1 MAMAEPLHRL
11 PLEAELKF
19 QIMRS
24 EVQAAADLEQL
35 RRVAMQLVDMAEMQ
49 ARLTGAMLRQA
60 YLKPRP
66 FHPSLV
72 KGEPATPA

>member
-1 MAMAEPLHRL
+1 MAEPLHRL

-24 EVQAAADLEQL
+24 DVQAAADLEQL
-35 RRVAMQLVDMAEMQ
+35 RQVALQLVDMAEMQ
-49 ARLTGAMLRQA
+49 ARITGAMLRQA

-66 FHPSLV
+66 FHPALV
-72 KGEPATPA
+72 QGEPAAPA

>member
-1 MAMAEPLHRL
+1 MAEPLHRL
-11 PLEAELKF
+11 PLEAQLKF

-24 EVQAAADLEQL
+24 DVQAAGDLEQL
-35 RRVAMQLVDMAEMQ
+35 RQVALRVVDMAEMQ

-66 FHPSLV
+66 LHPGLLQGGPV
-72 KGEPATPA
+72 PPV

>member
-1 MAMAEPLHRL
+1 MAEPLHRL
-11 PLEAELKF
+11 PLETELRF

-24 EVQAAADLEQL
+24 DVQAAADLEQL
-35 RRVAMQLVDMAEMQ
+35 RQVALQVVDMAEMQ

-66 FHPSLV
+66 SHPALLQ
-72 KGEPATPA
+72 GDPAPPA

>member
-24 EVQAAADLEQL
+24 DVQAAADLEQL
-35 RRVAMQLVDMAEMQ
+35 RHVALQLVDMAEMQ
-49 ARLTGAMLRQA
+49 ARLTGAMLKQA
-60 YLKPRP
+60 YLRPRP
-66 FHPSLV
+66 FHPALV
-72 KGEPATPA
+72 QGEPAAPA

>member
-1 MAMAEPLHRL
+1 MAEPLHRL
-11 PLEAELKF
+11 PLEAELKL

-24 EVQAAADLEQL
+24 DVQAAGDLEQL
-35 RRVAMQLVDMAEMQ
+35 RQVALRVVDMAEMQ

-66 FHPSLV
+66 FHPALLQ
-72 KGEPATPA
+72 GELGPPA

>member
-1 MAMAEPLHRL
+1 MPGPLHRL

-24 EVQAAADLEQL
+24 DVQAAADLDEL
-35 RRVAMQLVDMAEMQ
+35 RRLALQLVDMAEMQ

-66 FHPSLV
+66 FHPAQV
-72 KGEPATPA
+72 QGQPASPA